1 LSEEKREEKAIS
13 RRKYLGAVGGLA
25 AAAAV
30 GWGLAGYLASRPPA
44 PAAVRTVTETKTVTA
59 TPAVTTPITTPKPPE
74 KKFKG
79 IELRCALIGGGAY
92 EALYELIPK
101 FEEATGAKVDATL
114 RLSHFELNKKLTLEF
129 SARSPTYDV
138 VSNHTSFFAA
148 WKDHFEPLEDYMKE
162 EDRRDFIERQLEA
175 STIDDHL
182 LIIPRHTDSRLVYYR
197 TDLFN
202 DPKEQEAFRK
212 KYGYELNP
220 PENWKQW
227 RDIAEFFTRPP
238 DLYGFVFTG
247 KEEALTGTIYEATV
261 AAGGNFFDEDWK
273 PIFNEPPGVNALSHY
288 VDLYRSGFT
297 PEGVPTYLWDEV
309 SSVFREGLIAF
320 HFDWPG
326 WYTLVKE
333 SKVGNKFDLALYPF
347 GPAGIRAVWSGS
359 HAFGI
364 NKYSKNKEAAWALI
378 DFLTSA
384 EAQYYESTKTGA
396 LPCRKSAWE
405 RIIADAEK
413 SPDPRDAKRLKLL
426 KEITEKY
433 YLPVPKTGEWLKIS
447 DAFWPEA
454 QRALLGEK
462 TPKEALDDAAK
473 KVYETMKEA
482 GYYK

>member
-1 LSEEKREEKAIS
+1 MSIYIEAVS
-13 RRKYLGAVGGLA
+13 R
-25 AAAAV
+25 
-30 GWGLAGYLASRPPA
+30 
-44 PAAVRTVTETKTVTA
+44 
-59 TPAVTTPITTPKPPE
+59 
-74 KKFKG
+74 
-79 IELRCALIGGGAY
+79 
-92 EALYELIPK
+92 
-101 FEEATGAKVDATL
+101 
-114 RLSHFELNKKLTLEF
+114 
-129 SARSPTYDV
+129 
-138 VSNHTSFFAA
+138 
-148 WKDHFEPLEDYMKE
+148 
-162 EDRRDFIERQLEA
+162 
-175 STIDDHL
+175 
-182 LIIPRHTDSRLVYYR
+182 
-197 TDLFN
+197 
-202 DPKEQEAFRK
+202 
-212 KYGYELNP
+212 
-220 PENWKQW
+220 
-227 RDIAEFFTRPP
+227 
-238 DLYGFVFTG
+238 
-247 KEEALTGTIYEATV
+247 
-261 AAGGNFFDEDWK
+261 
-273 PIFNEPPGVNALSHY
+273 
-288 VDLYRSGFT
+288 